1 MQVISSRFCR
11 YDAKR
16 RVLSLESHYIG
27 MPLTFM
33 VESSKTGKRVRFIPV
48 GPADIL
54 FDQDG
59 WDGEQ
64 QLSRPCEH
72 IAGMDYMVLYN
83 S

>member
-1 MQVISSRFCR
+1 MQVVSSRFCR

-16 RVLSLESHYIG
+16 RVLSLDSSYFG
-27 MPLTFM
+27 MPITFM

-64 QLSRPCEH
+64 QLYRPCEN
-72 IAGMDYMVLYN
+72 IAGIDYMVIHN